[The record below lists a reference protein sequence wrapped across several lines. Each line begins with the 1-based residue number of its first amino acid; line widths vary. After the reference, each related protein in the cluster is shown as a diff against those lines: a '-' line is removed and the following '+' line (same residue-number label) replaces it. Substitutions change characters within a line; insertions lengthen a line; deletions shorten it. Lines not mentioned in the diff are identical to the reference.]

1 MTTPTKGVKRGQGK
15 RRPILNPV
23 GTVITPPT
31 PPKHLKHHGKIW
43 WHSIWRGGSRWLDPF
58 SDHLVVELICT
69 TLDDIH
75 EIESDLKKNGRYYLT
90 PQMHQLPRPG
100 IADARALRAQ
110 VVSHLALLAFTPSA
124 RAEMG
129 AGIERDDLLAE
140 CRRRRD
146 VSSAT
151 VEMQTKF

>member
-1 MTTPTKGVKRGQGK
+1 MTSPTKGVKRGQGK

-31 PPKHLKHHGKIW
+31 PPTHLKHHGRLW
-43 WHSIWRGGSRWLDPF
+43 WNSIWSGGARWLDPF

-69 TLDDIH
+69 TLDDVY
-75 EIESDLKKNGRYYLT
+75 EIESDLKKNGRYYIT
-90 PQMHQLPRPG
+90 PQGHQLPRPG
-100 IADARALRAQ
+100 IADARALRAS
-110 VVSHLALLAFTPSA
+110 VVSHLSLLAFTPSA

-140 CRRRRD
+140 WRRRRD
-146 VSSAT
+146 VSSAN
-151 VEMQTKF
+151 VELQTKF